1 MGHGPD
7 NPPNAR
13 GNAAGSGAPRTQE
26 GPGGLPGGSKHRG
39 ETGRKDAEDRSG
51 ENAEP

>member
-1 MGHGPD
+1 MDQIIPQMRVEMQQEWCSQD
-7 NPPNAR
+7 TRRAR
-13 GNAAGSGAPRTQE
+13 RAS
-26 GPGGLPGGSKHRG
+26 GGSKHRG